1 MGKRHA
7 HWCGLAIGASLAGM
21 GMRHQPAMCMED
33 GMCEQ
38 VLSPEIIQCSSSSLD
53 QIAEYGARPRWEF
66 PESQWCEPVLTL
78 LETTPRDYENAVP
91 IIFFVPLN
99 VEIPVAVFIR
109 GLPSA
114 LCDIFFLGVVP
125 EQ

>member
-1 MGKRHA
+1 MGV
-7 HWCGLAIGASLAGM
+7 AIGASLLGI
-21 GMRHQPAMCMED
+21 GMRQQPVRCMED
-33 GMCEQ
+33 GMGEQ
-38 VLSPEIIQCSSSSLD
+38 TTSPSVIQYSSSSLD
-53 QIAEYGARPRWEF
+53 RIIQYGSRPRWEI

-109 GLPSA
+109 G
-114 LCDIFFLGVVP
+114 
-125 EQ
+125 